1 MTDKNLTFRRHEFG
15 DVHEMQKQHLANQDV
30 ISDYDVDQ
38 SVIDIMNSILAFNTQ
53 NNSITANALFAES
66 KIETATQRKNV
77 VIDAKSFG
85 YTPYSI
91 ISSKMMANITASASD
106 VSGMPETV
114 TIEKGTVFNGDH
126 ENGSVPF
133 VAIRPYVASR
143 DGNQYKFEDVE
154 LFQGSYGSIDII
166 IDRNRRS
173 QIYEI
178 PIDNIDTNYLEVY
191 VQKAIDSE
199 DFTEFSHS
207 RSSINADGE
216 SKIYFLYETVNGR
229 FALQFGDG
237 VLGKAVE
244 DKSIVRVVYLK
255 TVGKEANGVRNVTF
269 GSSPSVTSPLNK
281 MSVTCRVTSKS
292 AGGLDPESTNSIKRN
307 APKFYVSQ
315 NRGVIQSDYAD
326 IIRTRLPYIN
336 SISVW
341 SGKEGKGYF
350 DQFGRIYISANTDKS
365 QFLTDKQKREIYDLV
380 IDEIGVG
387 GIIPIIVDVDN
398 IYVDLDVKVYVD
410 DFVFLK
416 SSRITELVLGFSE
429 KFNNDNLEKFGGVFE
444 HSIYTEGVN
453 NLDDTITSNVT
464 SVKLQKRVF
473 PDTRIRTAF
482 EFSFMNKIKDVSSN
496 SFTYDTKSVFIKS
509 KIDGTLSIFEVIEGE
524 DVLVR
529 PNVGTVS
536 FETGEVAIADLVVS
550 RVNQLTKDIRFYAT
564 PLIPNVY
571 SNRNNVVTINDVKV
585 TVERK

>member
-1 MTDKNLTFRRHEFG
+1 M
-15 DVHEMQKQHLANQDV
+15 
-30 ISDYDVDQ
+30 Y
-38 SVIDIMNSILAFNTQ
+38 
-53 NNSITANALFAES
+53 
-66 KIETATQRKNV
+66 
-77 VIDAKSFG
+77 
-85 YTPYSI
+85 
-91 ISSKMMANITASASD
+91 
-106 VSGMPETV
+106 
-114 TIEKGTVFNGDH
+114 
-126 ENGSVPF
+126 
-133 VAIRPYVASR
+133 
-143 DGNQYKFEDVE
+143 
-154 LFQGSYGSIDII
+154 
-166 IDRNRRS
+166 
-173 QIYEI
+173 
-178 PIDNIDTNYLEVY
+178 
-191 VQKAIDSE
+191 
-199 DFTEFSHS
+199 
-207 RSSINADGE
+207 
-216 SKIYFLYETVNGR
+216 
-229 FALQFGDG
+229 
-237 VLGKAVE
+237 
-244 DKSIVRVVYLK
+244 
-255 TVGKEANGVRNVTF
+255 
-269 GSSPSVTSPLNK
+269 
-281 MSVTCRVTSKS
+281 
-292 AGGLDPESTNSIKRN
+292 
-307 APKFYVSQ
+307 
-315 NRGVIQSDYAD
+315 
-326 IIRTRLPYIN
+326 
-336 SISVW
+336 
-341 SGKEGKGYF
+341 GKEGKGYF